1 MFYDWIDHF
10 NKKELAVNSKVF
22 SLWVYTWEGRIF
34 FGSISPRL
42 RTAVSTRG
50 MSSLAARL
58 VMWTL
63 ASHPLER
70 HTDRDKD
77 VGKGENMCDQSDK
90 TEGEFKAH

>member
-1 MFYDWIDHF
+1 M
-10 NKKELAVNSKVF
+10 
-22 SLWVYTWEGRIF
+22 
-34 FGSISPRL
+34 
-42 RTAVSTRG
+42 STRG

-90 TEGEFKAH
+90 IEGEFKAH